1 MARTFQHVKL
11 RPNMTLLDNVLLG
24 TYPRTRTGFF
34 AGALRLDRSEERS
47 ARTEALRQLQRVG
60 LGEKFGELAGNLPL
74 GQQRLLEVARALATD
89 PVLVILDEPAA
100 GLRALE
106 KRTLSDLLR
115 GLRSEGMTIV
125 LVEHDMDFVMNLVD
139 RIVVMDF
146 GCKLCEGDPQAV
158 RSDAR
163 VQEAYLGGVA

>member
-11 RPNMTLLDNVLLG
+11 RPNMTLIDNVLLG
-24 TYPRTRTGFF
+24 TYPRTSSGFF
-34 AGALRLDRSEERS
+34 AGALRFDRAEEHA
-47 ARTEALRQLQRVG
+47 ARAEALHQLQRVG
-60 LGEKFGELAGNLPL
+60 LGEKFGDHAGNLPL
-74 GQQRLLEVARALATD
+74 GQQRMLEVARALAAN
-89 PVLVILDEPAA
+89 PVVMVLDEPAA

-115 GLRSEGMTIV
+115 SLRGDGMTIV

-146 GCKLCEGDPQAV
+146 GAKLAEGLPAEI
-158 RSDAR
+158 RADAR